1 MPKDFVITDSKKVLI
16 IFKSSW
22 CSPCKVLAS
31 IIDANPPAI
40 PLVEIDIDVD
50 YELADKYKVRGV
62 PTLIIVEDGE
72 EVKRK
77 VGLLTATQLNQFCN

>member
-1 MPKDFVITDSKKVLI
+1 MPKSGRVLVKFITSR
-16 IFKSSW
+16 

-31 IIDANPPAI
+31 IIDNNPLSI
-40 PLVEIDIDVD
+40 PVVEVDIDED
-50 YELADKYKVRGV
+50 PELATKYKVRGV
-62 PTLIIVEDGE
+62 PTLIVVEDGE

>member
-1 MPKDFVITDSKKVLI
+1 MSDIPESGRVLVK
-16 IFKSSW
+16 FSASW

-31 IIDANPPAI
+31 IIDNNPLSI
-40 PLVEIDIDVD
+40 PVVEVDIDED
-50 YELADKYKVRGV
+50 PELATKYKVRGV
-62 PTLIIVEDGE
+62 PTLIVVEDGE

>member
-1 MPKDFVITDSKKVLI
+1 MSDIPESGRVLVK
-16 IFKSSW
+16 FSASW

-31 IIDANPPAI
+31 IIDNNPLSI
-40 PLVEIDIDVD
+40 PVVEVDIDED
-50 YELADKYKVRGV
+50 PELATKYKVRGV
-62 PTLIIVEDGE
+62 PTLVVVEDGE